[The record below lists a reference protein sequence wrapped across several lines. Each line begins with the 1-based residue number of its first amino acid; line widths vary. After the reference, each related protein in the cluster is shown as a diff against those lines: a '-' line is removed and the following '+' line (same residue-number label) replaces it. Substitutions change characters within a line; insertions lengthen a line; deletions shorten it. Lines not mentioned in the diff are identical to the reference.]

1 MSERELCKACVK
13 AYEPEEINGVKL
25 LKEFN
30 GYTIDVRLKQ
40 FRKFPMDDLPEFIE
54 FDSTKGQAL
63 LNEMHKAH

>member
-1 MSERELCKACVK
+1 MSERQLCERCLQV
-13 AYEPEEINGVKL
+13 YGPEEINGIKL